1 MALRRPSPPRL
12 QAGRPGSAPHLA
24 PAQPVPSLP
33 VPSQPVPSQPVPT
46 QPAPMPV
53 ASTPVLT
60 LHVGP
65 EAADPR
71 PSRRA
76 GRRIVLLAGAAAAV
90 VVPVTAGTLLRREE
104 SEALSAGSAQS
115 APGTGTDEEPQFE
128 DVAAGA
134 PGAEAIHWAHR
145 TGVQPALSPTEY
157 APDVEVTRGD
167 VAVALHRL
175 AGSPAV
181 DLGTVPTLFTDL
193 GEDPARVSAVLWLHG
208 RGALWGDA
216 ELRVHPEE
224 PATRD
229 CAAMMLAALMRPAL
243 AGMGVSWDASA
254 EVSLPE
260 DPGSALPD
268 VAWLAAAGMAP
279 DFLAAQDWAGEE
291 GVTRAELAVSLH
303 RADSV
308 ITSALG

>member
-12 QAGRPGSAPHLA
+12 QAGRPGAAPPLA
-24 PAQPVPSLP
+24 PAQPVPSQP
-33 VPSQPVPSQPVPT
+33 FSTQPVPPPG
-46 QPAPMPV
+46 
-53 ASTPVLT
+53 ASTPVLI
-60 LHVGP
+60 LPVGP

-71 PSRRA
+71 PNRRA
-76 GRRIVLLAGAAAAV
+76 GRRLVLLAGAAAAV
-90 VVPVTAGTLLRREE
+90 VVPVTAGTLLRRED
-104 SEALSAGSAQS
+104 SEALSAGPAQS
-115 APGTGTDEEPQFE
+115 VPGTGTDEEPVFE

-145 TGVQPALSPTEY
+145 TGVQPSLSPTEY
-157 APDVEVTRGD
+157 APDTEVTRGD

-216 ELRVHPEE
+216 ELRAHPDE

-243 AGMGVSWDASA
+243 AGMGVSWGASA
-254 EVSLPE
+254 EVSLPLPE
-260 DPGSALPD
+260 EPGSALPD

-279 DFLAAQDWAGEE
+279 DFLAPQDWAGEE